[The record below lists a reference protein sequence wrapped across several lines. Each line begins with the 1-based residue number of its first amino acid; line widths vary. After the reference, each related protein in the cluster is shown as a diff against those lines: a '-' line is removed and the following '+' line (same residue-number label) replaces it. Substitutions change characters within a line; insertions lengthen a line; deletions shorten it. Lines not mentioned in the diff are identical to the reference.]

1 VCVYTHT
8 QTHTRTYTHIHTHTH
23 THTADEEQEEEEEE
37 KMGEERRVVGDRGL
51 VERVELVFCLE
62 RVGAHVHVQGRRGA
76 NVSQKS
82 SRARL
87 YIGKTFHPLLTPYFT
102 YVTSLIAPE
111 LC

>member
-1 VCVYTHT
+1 MKALSLVDCPVCPTPALLCTLAVRARAHTHT
-8 QTHTRTYTHIHTHTH
+8 NTHTHVHTH

-62 RVGAHVHVQGRRGA
+62 RVGAHVHVQGHRGA

-82 SRARL
+82 SRA
-87 YIGKTFHPLLTPYFT
+87 
-102 YVTSLIAPE
+102 
-111 LC
+111 